1 MAKTL
6 DDLARLSGVSRATVS
21 RVINGG
27 SVSPETRQKV
37 LDVLETTTYRPN
49 LAARNLASGKSGV
62 VGVVMHVA
70 AQLTFS
76 DNYFAGL
83 LTGICDSLTEQA
95 AGMMLWLG
103 NRSKEQTLDQIAS
116 MGMLDGVIVTADT
129 IDDPLVDGLRSSGV
143 PTVLIGHRRADVDAS
158 YVDIDNESSAESMT
172 DHLVGLGRTRIGHIT
187 GRPDSVSGRDRKT
200 GYKRSLRRAGL
211 RTDGLIAEGDYTAE
225 GGYKAA
231 ARLLEA
237 EVDALFCASD
247 NTASGAL
254 DAIRNAGLRV
264 PEDIALAGFD
274 DLAFAIELEP
284 PLTTIRQDIAGIG
297 QAAAQ
302 NLLRLLENPEGGPR
316 RVLLPTELVIRQ
328 STVGGSL
335 QQ

>member
-21 RVINGG
+21 RVINGR

-103 NRSKEQTLDQIAS
+103 NRTKQETLDQILS
-116 MGMLDGVIVTADT
+116 MGMLDGIIVTADT

-143 PTVLIGHRRADVDAS
+143 PTVLIGHRRADRDAS
-158 YVDIDNESSAESMT
+158 YVDIDNEPSAESIT

-187 GRPDSVSGRDRKT
+187 GRPDSVSGLDRER
-200 GYKRSLRRAGL
+200 GFKRSIRRAGL
-211 RTDGLIAEGDYTAE
+211 SPEGLIVEGDYTVE
-225 GGYKAA
+225 GGCKAA
-231 ARLLEA
+231 AGLIEA
-237 EVDALFCASD
+237 EVDAIFCASD
-247 NTASGAL
+247 NTAAGAL

-264 PEDIALAGFD
+264 PQDIALAGFD
-274 DLAFAIELEP
+274 DLRFAAELDP
-284 PLTTIRQDIAGIG
+284 PLTTIRQDIEGIG
-297 QAAAQ
+297 QAAAR

-335 QQ
+335 P

>member
-1 MAKTL
+1 MARTL
-6 DDLARLSGVSRATVS
+6 DDLAELSGVSRATVS

-37 LDVLETTTYRPN
+37 LDVLETTNYRPN

-83 LTGICDSLTEQA
+83 LTGICDSLTEHA

-103 NRSKEQTLDQIAS
+103 NRTKEETLDQILS
-116 MGMLDGVIVTADT
+116 MGMLDGIIVTADT
-129 IDDPLVDGLRSSGV
+129 VDDPLVDGLRSSGV
-143 PTVLIGHRRADVDAS
+143 PTVLIGHRRADSDAS
-158 YVDIDNESSAESMT
+158 YVDIDSEASAEAIT

-187 GRPDSVSGRDRKT
+187 GRRDSVSGRDRKA
-200 GYKRSLRRAGL
+200 GYRQSLRRAGL
-211 RTDGLIAEGDYTAE
+211 PPGGLIAEGDYTAE

-231 ARLLEA
+231 ARLIEDG
-237 EVDALFCASD
+237 VDAIFCASD
-247 NTASGAL
+247 NTAAGAL

-264 PEDIALAGFD
+264 PDDIALAGFD
-274 DLAFAIELEP
+274 DLAFASELDP
-284 PLTTIRQDIAGIG
+284 PLTTMRQDIEGIG
-297 QAAAQ
+297 QEAAR
-302 NLLRLLENPEGGPR
+302 NLLRLLERPEGGPR

-328 STVGGSL
+328 STVGWLSG
-335 QQ
+335 

>member
-1 MAKTL
+1 LARTL
-6 DDLARLSGVSRATVS
+6 DDLAELSGVSRATVS

-37 LDVLETTTYRPN
+37 LDVLETTSYRPN

-83 LTGICDSLTEQA
+83 LTGICDSLTEEA

-103 NRSKEQTLDQIAS
+103 NRTKEQTLDQILS
-116 MGMLDGVIVTADT
+116 MGMLDGIIVTADT

-143 PTVLIGHRRADVDAS
+143 PTVLIGHRRADSDAS
-158 YVDIDNESSAESMT
+158 YVDIDNETSGEAIT
-172 DHLVGLGRTRIGHIT
+172 DHLVALGRTRVGHIT
-187 GRPDSVSGRDRKT
+187 GRRDSVSGRDRKT
-200 GYKRSLRRAGL
+200 GYRRSLRRANL
-211 RTDGLIAEGDYTAE
+211 PTEGLIAEGDYTAE

-231 ARLLEA
+231 TELIEA
-237 EVDALFCASD
+237 NVDAIFCASD
-247 NTASGAL
+247 NTAAGAL
-254 DAIRNAGLRV
+254 EAIRNAGLRV
-264 PEDIALAGFD
+264 PDDIALAGFD
-274 DLAFAIELEP
+274 DLSFASELDP
-284 PLTTIRQDIAGIG
+284 PLTTMRQDIQGIG
-297 QAAAQ
+297 QEASR
-302 NLLRLLENPEGGPR
+302 NLLRLLDRPEGGPR

-328 STVGGSL
+328 STVGGRSG
-335 QQ
+335 

>member
-103 NRSKEQTLDQIAS
+103 SRSKEETLDQIAS

-129 IDDPLVDGLRSSGV
+129 VDDPLVDGLRSSGV

-158 YVDIDNESSAESMT
+158 YVDIDNESSAESIT
-172 DHLVGLGRTRIGHIT
+172 DHLVGLGRKRIGHIT
-187 GRPDSVSGRDRKT
+187 GRPDSVSSRDRKT

-211 RTDGLIAEGDYTAE
+211 RADGLVAEGDYTAD

-237 EVDALFCASD
+237 DVDAIFCASD
-247 NTASGAL
+247 YTASGAL

-264 PEDIALAGFD
+264 PDDIALAGFD
-274 DLAFAIELEP
+274 DLSFASQLDP
-284 PLTTIRQDIAGIG
+284 PLTTVRQDIEGIG
-297 QAAAQ
+297 QAAAH
-302 NLLRLLENPEGGPR
+302 NLLRLLENPDGGPR

-335 QQ
+335 Q